1 MPDFS
6 PACFVVANLL
16 LMLLVATGPFRRA
29 DLAPTRE
36 DHRVSTLD
44 GLRGFLALSVVFH
57 HASIYQEYLRDG
69 VWTLPPSRFFAM
81 LGGVGVAVF
90 FMITGFLFWQ
100 KMLAERGRLRWSSL
114 YLGRVF
120 RIGPLYLVA
129 IGAMIVIALTASG
142 WRLHGTAF
150 GLVKTCAWWLSL
162 GIFGPAGDIDHY
174 AATDHVLAGVT
185 WTLQYEWYFYASLL
199 PLAFLARYRT
209 FALAFP
215 PCAFAAVAIYDIAF
229 PTEIIATPPLVCA
242 ALFLA
247 GMSTACLRAVS
258 PGPSAPDVLVSVT
271 VVLLVVATFLA
282 FSSAH
287 AIGAVA
293 LLAAAFA
300 LIASGSSV
308 FGLLTTPSARRLG
321 DMSYGIYLLHGLVLT
336 IVFAVA
342 PVRAFALTSP
352 FRFWATIMICAVIVV
367 MIATVTLVT
376 VERPGVALGRRVDRA
391 IREMLAVRRGLLGRK
406 LAARRPFG

>member
-1 MPDFS
+1 MPAFS
-6 PACFVVANLL
+6 PAYFIVATLL
-16 LMLLVATGPFRRA
+16 LMLLVATRPFRHA

-36 DHRVSTLD
+36 ARRVSTLD
-44 GLRGFLALSVVFH
+44 GLRGFLALAVVFH
-57 HASIYQEYLRDG
+57 HAAITQEYLRDG
-69 VWTLPPSRFFAM
+69 LWRLPPSRFFAM

-100 KMLAERGRLRWSSL
+100 KMLTECGRLRWTSL
-114 YLGRVF
+114 YIGRVF

-129 IGAMIVIALTASG
+129 VGAMILVVLTASG

-162 GIFGPAGDIDHY
+162 GILGPAGEIDHY
-174 AATDHVLAGVT
+174 AATEHVLAGVT
-185 WTLQYEWYFYASLL
+185 WTLQYEWWFYASLL
-199 PLAFLARYRT
+199 PLALLARYRAL
-209 FALAFP
+209 ALAFP
-215 PCAFAAVAIYDIAF
+215 PCAFAVLAIYTIAF
-229 PTEIIATPPLVCA
+229 HAEADPARPIACA

-258 PGPSAPDVLVSVT
+258 SGPSAPDVLVSGMVA
-271 VVLLVVATFLA
+271 LLIGATFLA
-282 FSSAH
+282 FSSPY
-287 AIGAVA
+287 AIGAIA

-308 FGLLTTPSARRLG
+308 FGLLTTPSAKRLG

-336 IVFAVA
+336 IVFAVT
-342 PVRAFALTSP
+342 PVRVFALSSA
-352 FRFWATIMICAVIVV
+352 FGFWATIMICAVIVV
-367 MIATVTLVT
+367 LVATITLIK

-391 IREMLAVRRGLLGRK
+391 IRERLAARSGSLGRK